1 MIRSMLS
8 MLAVA
13 AGIAAMP
20 IGQSPAQT
28 QTAVAAQFDQTL
40 LDGWLRAVPAMAAL
54 NASSDAPKTDDA
66 ARPHMERI
74 CTEAGF
80 ASFEQCGTTI
90 AYAGILFS
98 GFDPRT
104 STFKN
109 PSDAM
114 RERIALIEG
123 NARIPSKAKEAML
136 APMREA
142 AAGFPKDIPDA
153 HLRLMTDNRDR
164 IFKSLKRDEKL

>member
-1 MIRSMLS
+1 MMRLALSMLS
-8 MLAVA
+8 VAAVLAVSGLPA
-13 AGIAAMP
+13 A
-20 IGQSPAQT
+20 QAQT
-28 QTAVAAQFDQTL
+28 VAAAEFNQAL

-54 NASSDAPKTDDA
+54 NASADAPKTDETV
-66 ARPHMERI
+66 RPHMERI

-104 STFKN
+104 GAFKN
-109 PSDAM
+109 PADAM

-123 NARIPSKAKEAML
+123 NARMPSEAKEAML

-153 HLRLMTDNRDR
+153 HLRLMADNRDR
-164 IFKSLKRDEKL
+164 IFKALKSGGKQ